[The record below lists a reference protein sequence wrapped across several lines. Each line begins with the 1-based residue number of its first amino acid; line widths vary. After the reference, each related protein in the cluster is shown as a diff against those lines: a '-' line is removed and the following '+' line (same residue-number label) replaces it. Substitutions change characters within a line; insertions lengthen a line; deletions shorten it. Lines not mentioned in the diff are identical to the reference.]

1 MVTDL
6 FGRLNDSPTPSDSD
20 TADLQAD
27 ARGAR
32 WLRRRLAGGVVAIT
46 TSVDGVYRA
55 STVTACV
62 SVSLEPPQ
70 FLVSIELDSQMDG
83 WLLEAALFTLNI
95 LPWGQQFFADQFAG
109 FTPLASPTFR
119 GIDHFFSVTGAPVL
133 TESIAWADCRIVS
146 HLQTGDHRCFV
157 GEAVAIGQ
165 GRGDERDPLLYYL
178 SRYRRLGGIADRP

>member
-1 MVTDL
+1 MTDL
-6 FGRLNDSPTPSDSD
+6 FGRLDDSTTPSESD
-20 TADLQAD
+20 AADLRPD
-27 ARGAR
+27 TRGAR
-32 WLRRRLAGGVVAIT
+32 WIRRRLAGGVVAIT
-46 TSVDGVYRA
+46 TSVGGAYRA
-55 STVTACV
+55 STVTGCT
-62 SVSLEPPQ
+62 SVSTEPPQ

-83 WLLEAALFTLNI
+83 WLLEAALFSLNI

-109 FTPLASPTFR
+109 FTPLASPTFK

-133 TESIAWADCRIVS
+133 AESIAWADCRIVS

-178 SRYRRLGGIADRP
+178 SRYRRLGGTDHRP

>member
-1 MVTDL
+1 MTDL
-6 FGRLNDSPTPSDSD
+6 FGHSNDSPGPLESD
-20 TADLQAD
+20 AVDLRPD

-55 STVTACV
+55 STVTACT
-62 SVSLEPPQ
+62 SVSTEPPQ
-70 FLVSIELDSQMDG
+70 FLVSIDLDSQMDG
-83 WLLEAALFTLNI
+83 WLLEATFFTLNI
-95 LPWGQQFFADQFAG
+95 LPWSQQFFADQFAG

-133 TESIAWADCRIVS
+133 RESIAWADCRIVS

-157 GEAVAIGQ
+157 GEALAIGQ
-165 GRGDERDPLLYYL
+165 GRGDERDPLLHYL
-178 SRYRRLGGIADRP
+178 SRYHRLGGIADRP